1 MVTTTGDEAVEV
13 QAELGGM
20 ESEEANPLIAEIDAL
35 NRAGDDDGAA
45 GEEAAPEA
53 PPETQEPSAGEEVG
67 DTAEPAPESTPEP
80 EPVVAPQ
87 ARSNDVL
94 AQRYAAMQQQL
105 AQYESERARAQHAQE
120 MTQYRTQLEES
131 GVPSE
136 TAYTMAQNQM
146 AARDREVQVTRQAQE
161 YGKYIEGKHNAAMH
175 YGEKYG
181 ISPKTLLQY
190 DTPEAMESA
199 ALNQKKISD
208 LEAKVKSLQQSKVP
222 SQDMSGSTPTPGA
235 SNSDLTDLDRYNN
248 GARDER
254 ANKAAARAAGF

>member
-20 ESEEANPLIAEIDAL
+20 ESEEANPIIAEIDAL
-35 NRAGDDDGAA
+35 NRAGDDDDVAE
-45 GEEAAPEA
+45 EEAAPEA
-53 PPETQEPSAGEEVG
+53 PPETQEPSSGEAVG
-67 DTAEPAPESTPEP
+67 DTAEPAPAP
-80 EPVVAPQ
+80 EPVAVPQ
-87 ARSNDVL
+87 ARSDDGM

-105 AQYESERARAQHAQE
+105 AQFEAEKAKAQHAQE
-120 MTQYRTQLEES
+120 IAQYREQLEES

-136 TAYTMAQNQM
+136 TAYTMAQQQM

-181 ISPKTLLQY
+181 VSPKSLLQH

-254 ANKAAARAAGF
+254 ANKAGARAAGF